1 MYDASQAKYVLLL
14 TKGKFMEQHLKDLLS
29 EILYEYAYAEYNDS
43 YSTNSYEFKK
53 SQYVAMISVLISLA
67 EKSSIDISYTEGEH
81 CGWSYKASDF
91 VNYEDLT
98 KYW

>member
-1 MYDASQAKYVLLL
+1 
-14 TKGKFMEQHLKDLLS
+14 MEQHLKDLLS
-29 EILYEYAYAEYNDS
+29 EILYKCAYAAYNEH
-43 YSTNSYEFKK
+43 YSTASYDLEVAK
-53 SQYVAMISVLISLA
+53 YVTMISVLISLA
-67 EKSSIDISYTEGEH
+67 ETSGVDISEVESSY

>member
-1 MYDASQAKYVLLL
+1 
-14 TKGKFMEQHLKDLLS
+14 MEQHLKDLLS

-43 YSTNSYEFKK
+43 YSTESYEFEK
-53 SQYVAMISVLISLA
+53 SRYEAMISVLISIA
-67 EKSSIDISYTEGEH
+67 EKSSIDISNTVGEH
-81 CGWSYKASDF
+81 CGWSCKASDF